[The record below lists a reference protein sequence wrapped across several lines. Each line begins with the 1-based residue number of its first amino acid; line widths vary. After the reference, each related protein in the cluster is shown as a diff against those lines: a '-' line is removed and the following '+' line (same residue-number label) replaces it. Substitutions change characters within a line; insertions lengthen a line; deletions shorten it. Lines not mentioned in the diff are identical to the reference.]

1 MALRNRPMRPPTT
14 SDLVAHYAECIGEPM
29 PLGLIPAD
37 LELLRLGQLL
47 FGTAAALEHPYRV
60 QPDVEDFLKEAPEGH
75 FAIGFWG
82 HGIQSHAFYVQR
94 VEPWCRVYL
103 RIPYGGVYS
112 DHEAQALSLH
122 RVLLWL
128 PEFLRDARQNCR
140 HLRLV
145 DSMGDAQLKL
155 ESIDG
160 NEAFFRC
167 SADQMSRKDVRV
179 SDLLEVQSD
188 LQLERWLME

>member
-1 MALRNRPMRPPTT
+1 MPSPTPA
-14 SDLVAHYAECIGEPM
+14 DLEAYYAERIGQPM
-29 PLGLIPAD
+29 PQGLIPAD
-37 LELLRLGQLL
+37 LELLWLGQLL

-60 QPDVEDFLKEAPEGH
+60 QPDVEDFLKGAPEGH

-103 RIPYGGVYS
+103 RISYGGVYS
-112 DHEAQALSLH
+112 DHENQALKLH
-122 RVLLWL
+122 RVLFWL
-128 PEFLRDARQNCR
+128 PEFLREARSRCR

-160 NEAFFRC
+160 DEAFFRC
-167 SADQMSRKDVRV
+167 SADQMACRNARV

-188 LQLERWLME
+188 LQLERWLTE

>member
-1 MALRNRPMRPPTT
+1 MAPRNRAIPPPTT
-14 SDLVAHYAECIGEPM
+14 AGLVAHYAERIGEPM

-37 LELLRLGQLL
+37 LELLWLGQLL

-60 QPDVEDFLKEAPEGH
+60 QPDVEDFLRDAPEGH

-82 HGIQSHAFYVQR
+82 HGMQSHAFYVQR
-94 VEPWCRVYL
+94 VESWCRVYL

-112 DHEAQALSLH
+112 DHEDQALKLH

-128 PEFLRDARQNCR
+128 PEFLREARSRCR

-160 NEAFFRC
+160 DEAFFRC
-167 SADQMSRKDVRV
+167 SADQMARKDARV
-179 SDLLEVQSD
+179 SDLLEVQSN
-188 LQLERWLME
+188 LQLERWLTQ